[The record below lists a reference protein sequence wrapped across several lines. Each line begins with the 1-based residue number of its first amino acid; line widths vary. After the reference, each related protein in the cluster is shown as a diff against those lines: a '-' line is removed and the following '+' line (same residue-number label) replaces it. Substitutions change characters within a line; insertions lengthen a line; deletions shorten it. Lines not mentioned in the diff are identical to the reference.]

1 VWVAHRPVSFV
12 DTAGGK
18 SRPSLL
24 LEANKRKPGRRVGCT
39 PPRKPPPPPLRGPF
53 AVVLIAFLILTFN
66 PRLVSSSVVAS
77 GSVTW
82 RPLSD
87 VACGGLSM
95 PVTWQGSCRYVVA
108 SVVAGVG
115 GDVACGP
122 PTSFD
127 ERGAWGDIQVGG
139 VVVGFGSS
147 PGCAISR
154 IRVVTWRGGC
164 SRGCCGWS

>member
-1 VWVAHRPVSFV
+1 VWVTHRPVSFV

-24 LEANKRKPGRRVGCT
+24 LGANNRKPGRRVGCT
-39 PPRKPPPPPLRGPF
+39 PPRKPLPPPLRGPF
-53 AVVLIAFLILTFN
+53 AVVLTVFLILTLN

-87 VACGGLSM
+87 VACGWLSM
-95 PVTWQGSCRYVVA
+95 PVTWQGGCRHVVA

-122 PTSFD
+122 LTSFD
-127 ERGAWGDIQVGG
+127 EGGAWGDIQVGG

-154 IRVVTWRGGC
+154 VRVVTWRGGS
-164 SRGCCGWS
+164 SRGCCGWG